1 MSSVNPRNIT
11 LSQTSV
17 LGSKKS
23 EVVCTSVQTRFKRD
37 PETRQA
43 TDEIEGYAAVV
54 LSARGESQTV
64 KLPDTVKDEIVR
76 ISEAIQQDKVVKVVF
91 TNFRGKF
98 WAMNNPNTGK
108 LNQGISVNASDVKV
122 ISVEDPSE
130 DDFEEIDL

>member
-1 MSSVNPRNIT
+1 MASVNPRNIT

-23 EVVCTSVQTRFKRD
+23 EVVCTAVQTRFKRD

-76 ISEAIQQDKVVKVVF
+76 ISEAIQQEKVIKVVF

-108 LNQGISVNASDVKV
+108 INQGISVTATDIKV